1 MYKYPELV
9 NTDLN
14 LKLPEINSSE
24 ENDKN
29 FFTDDYYKNFI
40 SSDKDIGFRLYKALL
55 NYLSS
60 QSV

>member
-14 LKLPEINSSE
+14 LKLPEINSLE

-40 SSDKDIGFRLYKALL
+40 SSDKDIGFRLHKALL
-55 NYLSS
+55 DYLSS